1 MSNYHLDLLNKEFN
15 DLTKDFDMDD
25 WRRCRSGKYWNSD
38 KCKNTIE
45 RLEFKLNCIRYY
57 INNDKPL

>member
-1 MSNYHLDLLNKEFN
+1 MSNYQLDILNKEFT

-25 WRRCRSGKYWNSD
+25 WRRCRSGKYWDSD

-45 RLEFKLNCIRYY
+45 RLEFKLKCIRYY